1 MNLPARKKVV
11 MGQGSW
17 VVGFLPRMIHQEN
30 NIETSVSQGLPIHH
44 LKKLKKIEET
54 LHHQGTH
61 ATCQSLGLIFPCN
74 FRFLWWTPFLNQETV
89 EVVVEVVVVEVVVT
103 VVVVEVDWHIGHN
116 NWDDQLAKE
125 LM

>member
-1 MNLPARKKVV
+1 MKVVIARPKKRDEPPVSFINPLNKGLSMNLPAKKKVG
-11 MGQGSW
+11 MGQGF
-17 VVGFLPRMIHQEN
+17 VGELGFAPNDSHISHEK
-30 NIETSVSQGLPIHH
+30 NIETSV
-44 LKKLKKIEET
+44 
-54 LHHQGTH
+54 
-61 ATCQSLGLIFPCN
+61 
-74 FRFLWWTPFLNQETV
+74 FLNQETV